1 MIAGVAVSLALW
13 TVPVGAVESAQLKSN
28 EQRLTQ
34 AENLRV
40 RSPSRVA
47 VLLQEIADSGEALTP
62 LQQHRIV
69 LLKAHQF
76 ALKGQFADANH
87 ALEALLQE
95 QLAPDQ
101 MTRALFLLAKVAVI
115 QTEYEQAFLHMN
127 RAIQL
132 PQDNLSLESRL
143 DILSLASELYSRA
156 GAASEALGYGMQ
168 AKELA
173 LQAGSIPQQ
182 CLSWNRIA
190 STHFASKN
198 FAQAEQS
205 TKMQLEVCSS
215 DQVLLIANGEWRLAS
230 IYQELQQE
238 ELDTQVMPLLE
249 QSLLKYKAINFRPG
263 IVSSNIMLAKQKYRQ
278 GDIDGA
284 LELLLP
290 AIESGKQLG
299 QWDDLVLAYELRAL
313 IAEQRGQLADAMQA
327 HKNYIDASKRES
339 NHDKQIRLAYLQTQF
354 KVERDK
360 QRRFTHQKDKQI
372 IALQKQNGSLRNW
385 LLVAVGLVLA
395 LLFSLFW
402 ITRKRRH
409 QVKSEKTSWLDTL
422 TNAYTLEYASRMMTG
437 ALQRCMLEHKTM
449 TVMMVDIDNC
459 KGFNESHG
467 YDVGDIILQAV
478 AGRLQQSSPPGTILG
493 RIDSDKFV
501 MAFPCTT
508 IVDATT
514 LIAEYQ
520 QTLADIHVDNRH
532 FEVTLCYGL
541 TAVTN
546 KDKSIEEIIAQAQ
559 LALNKAK
566 ATGPDQV
573 ALYNASMELTG
584 KTG

>member
-1 MIAGVAVSLALW
+1 M
-13 TVPVGAVESAQLKSN
+13 GAAASAQADAN
-28 EQRLTQ
+28 EQRLSQ

-47 VLLQEIADSGEALTP
+47 ILLQEIADSGESLSP
-62 LQQHRIV
+62 SQQHRIV

-76 ALKGQFADANH
+76 ALKGQFNDANK

-95 QLAPDQ
+95 HLAADQ

-132 PQDNLSLESRL
+132 PQESLSLDSRL
-143 DILSLASELYSRA
+143 DILFLASELYSRA
-156 GAASEALGYGMQ
+156 GAASEALGYGMH

-173 LQAGSIPQQ
+173 LQSGSIAQQ

-190 STHFASKN
+190 STHYAAKN
-198 FAQAEQS
+198 FPQAEQS
-205 TKMQLEVCSS
+205 TKMQLELCSS
-215 DQVLLIANGEWRLAS
+215 EQVLLIANAEWRLAS

-238 ELDTQVMPLLE
+238 ELDEQVLPLLE
-249 QSLLKYKAINFRPG
+249 QSLLKYKAINFKPG
-263 IVSSNIMLAKQKYRQ
+263 IVSSNIMLAKQLYRQ
-278 GDIDGA
+278 GDVDGA
-284 LELLLP
+284 LVLLLP
-290 AIESGKQLG
+290 AIESGKALR
-299 QWDDLVLAYELRAL
+299 QWDDLVLAYELQAM
-313 IAEQRGQLADAMQA
+313 IAEQRGQLADAMQG

-372 IALQKQNGSLRNW
+372 MGLQKQISDLRNW
-385 LLVAVGLVLA
+385 LLVATGIVMVLV
-395 LLFSLFW
+395 FSLFW
-402 ITRKRRH
+402 VTRKRRH
-409 QVKSEKTSWLDTL
+409 QVKSDKTSWVDTL

-437 ALQRCMLEHKTM
+437 ALQRCVLEHKTM

-459 KGFNESHG
+459 KAFNESHG

-478 AGRLQQSSPPGTILG
+478 AGRLQQSSPAGTILG
-493 RIDSDKFV
+493 RIDSDRFV

-508 IVDATT
+508 IVEATT

-520 QTLADIHVDNRH
+520 QALADIHVDNRH

-541 TAVTN
+541 TAVSN

-559 LALNKAK
+559 LALTKAK
-566 ATGPDQV
+566 TSGPDQV
-573 ALYNASMELTG
+573 ALYNTSMELTG
-584 KTG
+584 KAG